1 MPVMRAA
8 ENDGRHFRSELNAA
22 PAPLRFHT
30 EVGQAI
36 DVGLLGGDGVGLEV
50 LNDGVW
56 RGPFVRH
63 AQHFR
68 PAQPVH
74 HDVTGALD
82 VVRVEEI
89 RLSQSQRQ
97 HRPH

>member
-1 MPVMRAA
+1 MTRGFLVGVPLLLLLGAC
-8 ENDGRHFRSELNAA
+8 DSA
-22 PAPLRFHT
+22 PTVDA
-30 EVGQAI
+30 GG
-36 DVGLLGGDGVGLEV
+36 DVGFLQFASTASAREGLEV